1 MYKIAILGCE
11 NSHADAFLGLIKD
24 GLYPDV
30 EVVGV
35 YTNEPEAE
43 KRMQDNFGVYC
54 AKSYDEFVGKVDG
67 VVITARDGRN
77 HYKYAKPYIASGM
90 PMFIDKPIT
99 SDEVEAVAFM
109 KDLKSHGCRV
119 VGGSSCP
126 HAPLLAT
133 LRASIANGE
142 CGKVYGGYYRAPISM
157 TNNYGNFYFYAQH
170 LVEVLESVHGF
181 NPTSVLTRVNGN
193 VITGTVR
200 YPEYDVNFEYINGN
214 YIYGA
219 YISTEKGI
227 MGGEYPITGDLY
239 PVEFDEFHKLLCGEA
254 QPKSY
259 EDFMAPVRLLCAID
273 RSLASGKE
281 EAVTP
286 ATEI

>member
-54 AKSYDEFVGKVDG
+54 ARSYDEFVGKVDG

-77 HYKYAKPYIASGM
+77 HYKYAKPYIASGI

-99 SDEVEAVAFM
+99 SDEAEAVTFM

-133 LRASIANGE
+133 LRAAIASGE

-170 LVEVLESVHGF
+170 LAEVLESVHGF
-181 NPTSVLTRVNGN
+181 DPASVAAHANGN

-200 YPEYDVNFEYINGN
+200 YPECDVNFEYVDGN

-227 MGGEYPITGDLY
+227 IGGEYPVTGDLY
-239 PVEFDEFHKLLCGEA
+239 PVEFDGFYKLLCGEA
-254 QPKSY
+254 QSVSY

-286 ATEI
+286 ATVI

>member
-24 GLYPDV
+24 GKYPDV
-30 EVVGV
+30 EVLGV

-43 KRMQDNFGVYC
+43 ERMQKNFGVYC

-67 VVITARDGRN
+67 IVITARDGRN
-77 HYKYAKPYIASGM
+77 HYKYAKPYIASGI

-99 SDEVEAVAFM
+99 SDEDEAVTFM

-126 HAPLLAT
+126 HAPLLHE
-133 LRASIANGE
+133 LREKIASGE
-142 CGKVYGGYYRAPISM
+142 CGKVYGGYYRAPVSM
-157 TNNYGNFYFYAQH
+157 TNNYGNFFFYAQH
-170 LVEVLESVHGF
+170 LTEVLESVHGY
-181 NPTSVLTRVNGN
+181 NPTSVMTHVNGN

-200 YPEYDVNFEYINGN
+200 YPEYDVSFEFVDGN
-214 YIYGA
+214 YTYAA
-219 YISTEKGI
+219 YISAEKG
-227 MGGEYPITGDLY
+227 MFGGTYPVTGDLY
-239 PVEFDEFHKLLCGEA
+239 PVEFGEFYDLLAGGK
-254 QPKSY
+254 QHKSY

>member
-24 GLYPDV
+24 GKYPDV
-30 EVVGV
+30 EVLGV

-67 VVITARDGRN
+67 IVITARDGRN
-77 HYKYAKPYIASGM
+77 HYKYAKPYIASGI

-99 SDEVEAVAFM
+99 SDEVEAVTFM

-126 HAPLLAT
+126 HAPMLGEI
-133 LRASIANGE
+133 REKIASGE
-142 CGKVYGGYYRAPISM
+142 SGKVYGGYYRCPISM
-157 TNNYGNFYFYAQH
+157 TNNYGNFFFYSQH
-170 LVEVLESVHGF
+170 LAEVVESIYGF
-181 NPTSVLTRVNGN
+181 NPTSVITHRNDN
-193 VITGTVR
+193 VITGTIR
-200 YPEYDVNFEYINGN
+200 YPEYDVSFEFVDGN
-214 YIYGA
+214 YTYAA
-219 YISTEKGI
+219 YLSCEKG
-227 MGGEYPITGDLY
+227 MFGGTYPITGDLY
-239 PVEFDEFHKLLCGEA
+239 PLEFDEFYNLLTGAA
-254 QPKSY
+254 QHKSY
-259 EDFMAPVRLLCAID
+259 EDFMAPVRLLCAMD
-273 RSLASGKE
+273 RAIASGKE

>member
-24 GLYPDV
+24 GKYPDV
-30 EVVGV
+30 EVLGV

-43 KRMQDNFGVYC
+43 ERMKQNFGVYC

-67 VVITARDGRN
+67 IVITARDGRN
-77 HYKYAKPYIASGM
+77 HYKYAKPYIASGI

-99 SDEVEAVAFM
+99 SDEDEAVTFM

-126 HAPLLAT
+126 HAPLLHE
-133 LRASIANGE
+133 LREKIASGE
-142 CGKVYGGYYRAPISM
+142 CGKVYGGYYRAPVSM
-157 TNNYGNFYFYAQH
+157 TNNYGNFFFYAQH
-170 LVEVLESVHGF
+170 LTEVLESVHGY
-181 NPTSVLTRVNGN
+181 NPTSVMTYVNGN

-200 YPEYDVNFEYINGN
+200 YPEYDVSFEFVDGN
-214 YIYGA
+214 YTYAA
-219 YISTEKGI
+219 YLSAEKG
-227 MGGEYPITGDLY
+227 MFGGTYPVNGDLY
-239 PVEFDEFHKLLCGEA
+239 PVEFGEFYALLTGAE
-254 QPKSY
+254 QHKSY